1 MAIRSIRFGIKAKS
15 PGANLEKKV
24 FGLTDLH
31 HGVSCN
37 GKKLKG
43 KVGGGG
49 VQAVQVDLEVEESLK
64 FLKID
69 FGMYECGKGSIC
81 FRFKNICVLRFPLL
95 AVHFRFPRVDHKEK

>member
-1 MAIRSIRFGIKAKS
+1 MAVAGHSIHTFFGIKAKS

-49 VQAVQVDLEVEESLK
+49 VQAVQVDLEVDDSLK
-64 FLKID
+64 ILK
-69 FGMYECGKGSIC
+69 S
-81 FRFKNICVLRFPLL
+81 LL
-95 AVHFRFPRVDHKEK
+95 DAVSERESSGRRVFWG

>member
-1 MAIRSIRFGIKAKS
+1 MIIESMVIAGHSIHTFFGIKVKS

-24 FGLTDLH
+24 FGLTDLL

-49 VQAVQVDLEVEESLK
+49 VQGVQLDLEVEESLK
-64 FLKID
+64 ILK
-69 FGMYECGKGSIC
+69 S
-81 FRFKNICVLRFPLL
+81 LL
-95 AVHFRFPRVDHKEK
+95 DAVSEKESLGRGIFWG